1 MVLKDYTCSRKR
13 NSLSVTIFVETT
25 SAAESIKQC
34 TLTQKD
40 LMQNPLNNLV
50 PLLLRIH
57 YVNNSAAISIWPCS

>member
-13 NSLSVTIFVETT
+13 NSLSVTIFVETM